1 MVHGDSDL
9 ETCREHIQ
17 RLQEVRRREEKEGGG
32 EGVKMKRPQLCV
44 TDER

>member
-17 RLQEVRRREEKEGGG
+17 RLQEVRRREEGGG
-32 EGVKMKRPQLCV
+32 EGVKMNMRAQLRV